1 MNLIVRLIMPWR
13 LPAWADFTL
22 PEAVNENRFL
32 AADLVFIFGI
42 FFSLIEVNIRLGN
55 AMVAGRTDRK
65 RAV

>member
-1 MNLIVRLIMPWR
+1 

-42 FFSLIEVNIRLGN
+42 FVSLDQSER
-55 AMVAGRTDRK
+55 AARQCQVAGRTGRK